1 MYLTTIDEVKNYS
14 NAFSDEDNEEPL
26 LNEISNQEIIN
37 ILEEKLTDSYR
48 SIYLRLKHG
57 SKVSKTEKT
66 KLFNK
71 IKEIIGDKS
80 DE

>member
-71 IKEIIGDKS
+71 IKEIIGDKT